1 MAEEVA
7 PGDKALVAPG
17 NTGVVR
23 TVELT
28 EAELIR
34 LQYQALQ
41 QIPKEKRW
49 PFTSGVTT
57 VGVNAGFVG
66 LIANSMFRRVLDVTQ
81 ARLLSALPMFL
92 IPAVTATGA
101 WQAFV
106 AQSMLAG
113 NLNCPVCAQV
123 RGASINVL
131 AGFVNPVCLA
141 IPMAGGLAKRY
152 YTAVLPK
159 GSIRDFWE
167 FWVRTS
173 RPILW
178 RMLPALALQAA
189 WGAALASKEFDLYL
203 RISKHGFVVL
213 GDRET
218 VAVSG
223 SKES

>member
-1 MAEEVA
+1 MAEEVS
-7 PGDKALVAPG
+7 PGDKMLVAPG
-17 NTGVVR
+17 NKGVVR
-23 TVELT
+23 RVELT
-28 EAELIR
+28 QAELVK

-49 PFTSGVTT
+49 PFTSGITA

-81 ARLLSALPMFL
+81 ARLLSSVPMFL
-92 IPAVTATGA
+92 IPAVTASAA
-101 WQAFV
+101 WQTFV

-131 AGFVNPVCLA
+131 AGFINPVCMA
-141 IPMAGGLAKRY
+141 IPMAGGLARRY

-159 GSIRDFWE
+159 GNNFWE
-167 FWVRTS
+167 FWVKTS
-173 RPILW
+173 RPIVW
-178 RMLPALALQAA
+178 RMLPALLLQVA

-203 RISKHGFVVL
+203 KISKHGFIVL
-213 GDRET
+213 EDGET
-218 VAVSG
+218 L
-223 SKES
+223 SKDS